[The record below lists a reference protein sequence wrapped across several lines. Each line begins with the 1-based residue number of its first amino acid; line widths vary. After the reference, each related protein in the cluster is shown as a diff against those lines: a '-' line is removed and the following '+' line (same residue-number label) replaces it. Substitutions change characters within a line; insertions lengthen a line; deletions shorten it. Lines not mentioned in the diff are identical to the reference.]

1 MEREASD
8 PGAWFGRLVGRTK
21 PAADPV
27 AWDVSVRLVE
37 APDDDNLEMM
47 IIDPDV
53 EPAVDAVAVK
63 PGEAPWEMAARLLG
77 ASQASRSKPLIRLV
91 RVAFATGRPAATF
104 MFAPVN

>member
-27 AWDVSVRLVE
+27 AWDVSVRLVK
-37 APDDDNLEMM
+37 AADDDGLEMM
-47 IIDPDV
+47 IIDPDT
-53 EPAVDAVAVK
+53 EPAVDAVAIK
-63 PGEAPWEMAARLLG
+63 PGEAPWETAARLL
-77 ASQASRSKPLIRLV
+77 SASRASRNKPLVRLV
-91 RVAFATGRPAATF
+91 HVAFATERPAATF